1 MRGAPRDSATLF
13 NMIDGVFAVAITLS
27 PTALPQ
33 GVRHEA
39 GTHLVLVT
47 TTLLLI
53 ALTMMLLWLKLRTIV
68 QQKERLTYTDVVC
81 VGVILMVAVMIPQSG
96 YMAIK
101 GGVLEG
107 SLWAWTDAQWVN
119 VEYQGLL
126 VLVESALLL
135 LSLRTMR
142 SPKARGYPGAV
153 RRWILGVE
161 AMGFLSLLI
170 LVALDNLIVGINGLY
185 IYAIPLIL
193 LTEEGLCLARM
204 KHFERTPEGRRQI
217 QGEDRPAGTV

>member
-39 GTHLVLVT
+39 ASHLVLVT

-96 YMAIK
+96 YLALRS
-101 GGVLEG
+101 GHLEG
-107 SLWAWTDAQWVN
+107 SIWAWSDAQWVN

-126 VLVESALLL
+126 LLVESALLL
-135 LSLRTMR
+135 LSLRTMGSAR
-142 SPKARGYPGAV
+142 ARGYPRAV

-161 AMGFLSLLI
+161 VMGFLSLMI
-170 LVALDNLIVGINGLY
+170 LVLIDNMIVGINGLY

-204 KHFERTPEGRRQI
+204 KHYQRTLNGRLPI
-217 QGEDRPAGTV
+217 SEEDKPSGAA